1 MNEKPKIQT
10 GTVGKLIV
18 FAQDCYGKMAASVFL
33 AVIGILCGMIPYFC
47 VARLTADFFYE
58 EQTMKAVVGWST
70 LAVLGLL
77 LKMTLTTWS
86 SMKSHEAAFTVL
98 KNIRE
103 KLTRKMERVPMGVMI
118 DTPTGTLKSLV
129 VDTVDKLEKPLA
141 HILPEM
147 ISNIFAPI
155 AILVMLFAMDWRM
168 ALATL
173 ATVPIG
179 FVILMGQTIGYK
191 EKSERYIRAGN
202 EMNNAIVEYVNGIE
216 VIKTFNQSASSYGK
230 FTDSVK
236 FFRDSTLDWWKGCW
250 LFSSIGYTVI
260 SSTLLFS
267 LPLGAYWFRT
277 GMLDFSTF
285 ITCIILSM
293 GIAGPIMAATQFVD
307 DFAVIYQSVEQVDTF
322 LWQKEMDRP
331 SAPVILSDSEFEFQD
346 VSFAYKDT
354 EVLHHIN
361 LKTIPHGVTAIVGP
375 SGSGKSTIAKL
386 MAGFWEATSGNVL
399 LGGQNIKDI
408 PFPQLMEHVG
418 YVAQDNFLFDISIM
432 ENIRLGKKDASDE
445 EVIAAAKAANCHE
458 FIQKLEYGYDTKAG
472 DAGSKLSGGERQRI
486 TIARTMLKKSDV
498 IILDEAT
505 AFADPESESIVQ
517 SAINKLIAG
526 KTLIVIAHRLSTIKN
541 ADKIV
546 VMDSGEIVAE
556 GKQEEL
562 LKNCSLYNRM
572 WRDHITAMDGSVLE
586 QEVESC

>member
-1 MNEKPKIQT
+1 MNGKSKSQAS
-10 GTVGKLIV
+10 TVGKLLI
-18 FAQDCYGKMAASVFL
+18 FAENCYGKIVASVLL
-33 AVIGILCGMIPYFC
+33 AIIGILCGMIPYFC
-47 VARLTADFFYE
+47 VAKLTEVFFYG
-58 EQTMKAVVGWST
+58 EQSLEAVLVWSG
-70 LAVLGLL
+70 LAVLGLFF
-77 LKMTLTTWS
+77 KMLLTTWS
-86 SMKSHEAAFTVL
+86 SMKSHEAAFNVL

-103 KLTRKMERVPMGVMI
+103 KLIRKMERVPMGVMV

-155 AILVMLFAMDWRM
+155 AILIMLFVMDWRM

-179 FVILMGQTIGYK
+179 FIILMGQMIGYK
-191 EKSERYIRAGN
+191 EKSERYIKAGN
-202 EMNNAIVEYVNGIE
+202 EMNNAIIEYVNGIE
-216 VIKTFNQSASSYGK
+216 VIKAFNQSASSYGK
-230 FTDSVK
+230 FTDAVR

-250 LFSSIGYTVI
+250 LFSSVGYTII

-267 LPLGAYWFRT
+267 LPLGAYWFKSGT
-277 GMLDFSTF
+277 LDFSTF
-285 ITCIILSM
+285 ITCIILSL

-307 DFAVIYQSVEQVDTF
+307 DFAVVYQSVDQVDAF
-322 LWQKEMDRP
+322 LKQKEMNRP
-331 SAPVILSDSEFEFQD
+331 SVSVNLSNSEFEFRN
-346 VSFAYKDT
+346 VSFGYKKK
-354 EVLHHIN
+354 EVLHCIN

-386 MAGFWEATSGNVL
+386 MAGFWDADSGTIL
-399 LGGQNIKDI
+399 LGGQNVKDI
-408 PFPQLMEHVG
+408 PFSQLMEYVG

-432 ENIRLGKKDASDE
+432 ENIRMGRKDASDE
-445 EVIAAAKAANCHE
+445 EVIEAAKAANCHE
-458 FIQKLEYGYDTKAG
+458 FIQKLENGYDTKVGEAG
-472 DAGSKLSGGERQRI
+472 GKLSGGERQRI
-486 TIARTMLKKSDV
+486 TIARVMLKKSDV

-517 SAINKLIAG
+517 AAINKLIAG

-546 VMDSGEIVAE
+546 VIDSGKIVAE

-562 LKNCSLYNRM
+562 IENCPLYRRM
-572 WRDHITAMDGSVLE
+572 WKNHITAMDGSMIE
-586 QEVESC
+586 QEMESC

>member
-1 MNEKPKIQT
+1 
-10 GTVGKLIV
+10 
-18 FAQDCYGKMAASVFL
+18 
-33 AVIGILCGMIPYFC
+33 
-47 VARLTADFFYE
+47 
-58 EQTMKAVVGWST
+58 
-70 LAVLGLL
+70 
-77 LKMTLTTWS
+77 
-86 SMKSHEAAFTVL
+86 
-98 KNIRE
+98 
-103 KLTRKMERVPMGVMI
+103 
-118 DTPTGTLKSLV
+118 
-129 VDTVDKLEKPLA
+129 
-141 HILPEM
+141 
-147 ISNIFAPI
+147 
-155 AILVMLFAMDWRM
+155 M

-216 VIKTFNQSASSYGK
+216 VIKAFNQSASSYGK

-432 ENIRLGKKDASDE
+432 ENIRLGRKDASDE